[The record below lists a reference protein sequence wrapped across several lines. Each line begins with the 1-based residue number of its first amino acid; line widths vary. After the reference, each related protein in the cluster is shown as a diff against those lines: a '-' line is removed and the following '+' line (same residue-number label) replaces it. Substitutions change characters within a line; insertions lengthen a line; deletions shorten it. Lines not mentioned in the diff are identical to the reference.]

1 MTLTNWTL
9 KDDIRDYWSSRAATF
24 DLSPGHE
31 VFSDVERAA
40 WHALI
45 RRHLGDGTGRTAL
58 DLASGTGVV
67 SRLLE
72 EVGFTVTG
80 LDFAEPMLER
90 ARAKVDA
97 RAGTARFIAGDAE
110 ATREPD
116 ASYDVVT
123 NRHLVWTLPD
133 PVAAFADWFRVLKS
147 GGKLLIIDHDN
158 TRRSLRSRVLYALA
172 QGVKRIAPVQPGPGV
187 DRALHAR
194 IVAQV
199 YFSAGAHAEAV
210 ADLLRAAG
218 FVDVVI
224 DRDHGAIRRAQGRH
238 MPLAQRLERAAQ
250 DRYAISARK
259 PA

>member
-1 MTLTNWTL
+1 VLSNWTL
-9 KDDIRDYWSSRAATF
+9 KDEIREYWSSRAATF

-31 VFSDVERAA
+31 VFSDAERAA

-45 RRHLGDGTGRTAL
+45 RRHLGDGRGRAAL

-72 EVGFTVTG
+72 EVGFAVTG

-90 ARAKVDA
+90 ARRKVSD
-97 RAGTARFIAGDAE
+97 RSGRARFVTGDAE

-133 PVAAFADWFRVLKS
+133 PEAAFADWFRVLKP
-147 GGKLLIIDHDN
+147 GGQVLIIDHDN
-158 TRRSLRSRVLYALA
+158 TRRTLRQRLLA
-172 QGVKRIAPVQPGPGV
+172 RAAQAVKRVAPVKAMPGV
-187 DRALHAR
+187 DRVTHER

-199 YFSAGAHAEAV
+199 YFRAGARAEAI

-224 DRDHGAIRRAQGRH
+224 DRDHGAIRRAQAKH
-238 MPLAQRLERAAQ
+238 MPFAQRLERAAQ